1 MKVTLGVSI
10 ATFALIITGAWK
22 IHHPSD
28 DPAQTKTEA
37 SPLPI
42 HTFQGVHYPK
52 MWTCNTVLYI
62 NETLVLRFLP
72 PNAPF
77 LGVIDPQGHFFYL
90 VFPAAEAIGNL
101 VPFVG
106 STCFENLCEL
116 DVNTTSLQ
124 ADPYTYGVFD
134 NQPVFTQ
141 SGVYTFIM
149 GENLHVDNS
158 DILYKV
164 EVVYNNTHRSNQF
177 PTTIA
182 IK

>member
-1 MKVTLGVSI
+1 MKHFLSVII
-10 ATFALIITGAWK
+10 ATLALIITGAWK
-22 IHHPSD
+22 TNHPSD

-37 SPLPI
+37 STLPI

-52 MWTCNTVLYI
+52 VWTCNTILYI
-62 NETLVLRFLP
+62 NEALVLRFLP

-77 LGVIDPQGHFFYL
+77 LGIIDPQGHFFYL
-90 VFPAAEAIGNL
+90 VFPAADAIGNL

-116 DVNTTSLQ
+116 EVNTTSLQ

-141 SGVYTFIM
+141 SGTYTFIM
-149 GENLHVDNS
+149 GENLHVDNPFLLS
-158 DILYKV
+158 KA
-164 EVVYNNTHRSNQF
+164 VVNYFHKPRKRQ
-177 PTTIA
+177 
-182 IK
+182 